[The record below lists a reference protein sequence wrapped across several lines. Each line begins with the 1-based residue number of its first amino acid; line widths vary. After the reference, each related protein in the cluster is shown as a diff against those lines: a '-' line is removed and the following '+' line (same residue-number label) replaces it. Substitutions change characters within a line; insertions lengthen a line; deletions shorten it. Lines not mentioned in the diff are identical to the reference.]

1 MSLELLLSAVIF
13 LGTYAAILTNK
24 IERSLAAISGG
35 ALMVV
40 TGLFFGFYTEKEVIT
55 EAIDWNTIGLL
66 LGMMIVVGILK
77 DTGLFETLAIW
88 AAKLSR
94 GDYFYMILLFGLLA
108 AFLST
113 TIDNVTTILL
123 VAPISMSISS
133 VLGIDP
139 KPILLTQ
146 GLFSNIGGVAT
157 LVGDPP
163 NIMISTAGGLNY
175 LDYIYNLAPTVVIC
189 TTVTVIVFKFIFSK
203 KTQRENRKIHQEA
216 LSNIMARKPSK
227 EISDWTLL
235 GKSLASLSF
244 IIILFILHSILSIT
258 PATVALAGAALILI
272 LAQPDMDEILD
283 RVEWRTLLFFA
294 GLFVVVHGVANTALL
309 TKVAQGVLRLTHGNL
324 LLSALTVLFLTAL
337 GSGLV
342 DNIPLTAVM
351 LPIIGTLT
359 ANFPGESNIL
369 WWALAF
375 GAGFGGNATYIGS
388 PANEMIVSISE
399 DHEEPISMKYWL
411 KYGTVIT
418 LITTVIAGAV
428 IAIQIVTPM
437 DLLFFPT

>member
-1 MSLELLLSAVIF
+1 MSLELILSTLIF
-13 LGTYAAILTNK
+13 AGTYVAILTNK
-24 IERSLAAISGG
+24 IARSLAAVTG
-35 ALMVV
+35 ATLMVV
-40 TGLFFGFYTEKEVIT
+40 TGLIFGFYSEKEVIT

-94 GDYFYMILLFGLLA
+94 GNYFYMILLFGFLA
-108 AFLST
+108 AIMST

-163 NIMISTAGGLNY
+163 NIMISSAGGLHY

-189 TTVTVIVFKFIFSK
+189 TAVTVIVFKFIFSEK
-203 KTQRENRKIHQEA
+203 SERENEKIHREA
-216 LSNIMARKPSK
+216 LKDILERKATR

-235 GKSLASLSF
+235 NKSLIGLGF
-244 IIILFILHSILSIT
+244 IVVLFILHSIITIT
-258 PATVALAGAALILI
+258 PATVALTGAALILI
-272 LAQPDMDEILD
+272 LTRPDMDEILD
-283 RVEWRTLLFFA
+283 RVEWSTLLFFA
-294 GLFVVVHGVANTALL
+294 GLFVVVHGVVNTGLL
-309 TKVAQGVLRLTHGNL
+309 TKIAQGVVHLTSGSL
-324 LLSALTVLFLTAL
+324 LFSALTILFLTAV

-342 DNIPLTAVM
+342 DNIPFTAAM
-351 LPIIGTLT
+351 LPIVGTLSAELT
-359 ANFPGESNIL
+359 GESNIL

-388 PANEMIVSISE
+388 SANVMIVKLSE

-418 LITTVIAGAV
+418 LITTLIAGTI
-428 IAIQIVTPM
+428 IAIQILSPL
-437 DLLFFPT
+437 DLPFFPG